1 MCHIHTPTKMSQS
14 QCYGGPK
21 TSEPTWSNNNS
32 HAIPNNLIFKTEINT
47 MHNDDSSSDERLEIS
62 ASVLHKKMLQ
72 RSKSVP
78 HLRADS
84 FSGSEPRET
93 LHDFPDF
100 NDLHV
105 HLHDAHRRPA
115 AILACAAVGEI
126 RPLVTLRRRYYTEG
140 GWGWIVLTVAVIV
153 HVIAH
158 GTQIAAG
165 VLVQHA
171 LRRFGRMH
179 EIEAGENNIFKS
191 ILK

>member
-1 MCHIHTPTKMSQS
+1 MCHIHTPIKARRS
-14 QCYGGPK
+14 QCDGGPK
-21 TSEPTWSNNNS
+21 TSEPTATWSDKKS
-32 HAIPNNLIFKTEINT
+32 HTNPNNLIFRTEHNT
-47 MHNDDSSSDERLEIS
+47 MQHDESSSDERLEIS
-62 ASVLHKKMLQ
+62 ASVLHKKLLQ

-84 FSGSEPRET
+84 FSGSEPRES

-105 HLHDAHRRPA
+105 HLHDNHRRPA
-115 AILACAAVGEI
+115 AILACAAIGEI

-140 GWGWIVLTVAVIV
+140 GWGWIVLAVAVIV

-171 LRRFGRMH
+171 LVRFGRMH
-179 EIEAGENNIFKS
+179 EMEAGENCI
-191 ILK
+191 